1 MFLVDETTGDIELV
15 QGDSGTLYVEGIP
28 DDKNYK
34 VYFSIYNSNG
44 KILGDEVWVYSYNL
58 PTVTFEIPSDVSK
71 VVIRYAAYNSSY
83 PVKININ
90 DTIMPTSYAT
100 LAADEKNIPYAT
112 ITMGSNKIVT
122 IKTTESNK
130 YASINYIAFYK

>member
-15 QGDSGTLYVEGIP
+15 QGDSGTLYVDGIP

-58 PTVTFEIPSDVSK
+58 PTVTFEIPSTLTDLLTVKGSIDDTAEYYYGVK
-71 VVIRYAAYNSSY
+71 VCDEESGFEDTLLIGN
-83 PVKININ
+83 KDIGELNIM
-90 DTIMPTSYAT
+90 T
-100 LAADEKNIPYAT
+100 
-112 ITMGSNKIVT
+112 VHR
-122 IKTTESNK
+122 KTTEGTV
-130 YASINYIAFYK
+130 